1 MYTISDLYDL
11 DHTLAKD
18 YLSQFTYPWEALK
31 GIKDFILYFLMIS
44 FICTCSILIFAR
56 EMSFDEPLI
65 RNNAKFTFLNIFVL
79 SFIFSSID
87 LISYKLKVE
96 VPLKKILSAT
106 DRIMDGDFSFRIEEN
121 AIGGFFYDNG
131 FSEIIANFNKMA
143 EVLGSV
149 ETLGSD
155 FISNVSHEF
164 KTPLAAMLNYATL
177 LEDPSLSREEMGQYI
192 KAIKLASRRLS
203 DLVSG
208 ILKISRIESQG
219 NILSKTTFDLAESL
233 RGILITISSKCE
245 KKGIKLLLD
254 IPNELYVHSDSQL
267 LSLCLTNLVSNG
279 VKYSR
284 DGGKLEIVLKREG
297 NGIAF
302 SIKDEGVGI
311 SEEEGKHIFD
321 KFYQADKS
329 HSAEGNGLGLSM
341 VKSILK
347 LLDGK
352 IHVESEKNV
361 GSLFSLYIPD
371 LVQEE

>member
-1 MYTISDLYDL
+1 MKNKKIQKAMFY
-11 DHTLAKD
+11 
-18 YLSQFTYPWEALK
+18 K

-352 IHVESEKNV
+352 IHVESEKNA